1 MKKKIR
7 HSLVAAL
14 FLVSAGTQAAM
25 SATELAQVQA
35 DAWRVRMGFHMLS
48 IRGDNPEDREALK
61 ALLADG
67 RQHLDALALQAT
79 PEQKGTVAQL
89 QASWT
94 ALSKRALDNPL
105 ASLGYADY
113 RAMSEINTTTLAV
126 DSLVNNAEPTGDD
139 RYQDISELSV
149 AMQRLASEYAALAAF
164 PSAGLKTGTGLPS
177 MDFAAQALAIDEILD
192 ELQGK
197 YAGDEKAR
205 EVLAFIDQRWAF
217 VRKSIPGMDDPNTQ
231 KIPYL
236 FYRYATQMAEHV
248 SELLAQP

>member
-1 MKKKIR
+1 
-7 HSLVAAL
+7 
-14 FLVSAGTQAAM
+14 
-25 SATELAQVQA
+25 
-35 DAWRVRMGFHMLS
+35 
-48 IRGDNPEDREALK
+48 
-61 ALLADG
+61 
-67 RQHLDALALQAT
+67 
-79 PEQKGTVAQL
+79 
-89 QASWT
+89 
-94 ALSKRALDNPL
+94 
-105 ASLGYADY
+105 
-113 RAMSEINTTTLAV
+113 
-126 DSLVNNAEPTGDD
+126 
-139 RYQDISELSV
+139 
-149 AMQRLASEYAALAAF
+149 
-164 PSAGLKTGTGLPS
+164 